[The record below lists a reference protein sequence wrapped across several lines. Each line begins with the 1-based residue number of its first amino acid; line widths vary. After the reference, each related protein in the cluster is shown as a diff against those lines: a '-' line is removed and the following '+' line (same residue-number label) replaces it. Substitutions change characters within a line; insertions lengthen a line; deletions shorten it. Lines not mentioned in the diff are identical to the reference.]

1 MNSKTNKKNEFLTYK
16 GKPLVRCKETIY
28 YGNIYDKY
36 VIKMQVKSSKKVEGL
51 DISDKVIV
59 KLVDTER
66 NRAVKTSEKS
76 GLYLA
81 LDIAEVWLRRAL
93 EEKVED

>member
-1 MNSKTNKKNEFLTYK
+1 MNSKTNKKNDFLTYK

-36 VIKMQVKSSKKVEGL
+36 VIKMQVKSSKKIEGL

-59 KLVDTER
+59 KLVDTET
-66 NRAVKTSEKS
+66 NRAVKTSEKA

-93 EEKVED
+93 EEKAED

>member
-59 KLVDTER
+59 KLVDTEK
-66 NRAVKTSEKS
+66 NKAVKTSEKS

>member
-36 VIKMQVKSSKKVEGL
+36 VIKMQVKSSKKIEGL

-59 KLVDTER
+59 KLVDTETS
-66 NRAVKTSEKS
+66 RAVKTSEKA

-93 EEKVED
+93 EEKTED

>member
-36 VIKMQVKSSKKVEGL
+36 VIKMQVKSSKKIEDL

-66 NRAVKTSEKS
+66 NKAVKTSEKS

>member
-36 VIKMQVKSSKKVEGL
+36 VIKLQVKSSKKVEGL

-59 KLVDTER
+59 KLVDTEK
-66 NRAVKTSEKS
+66 NKAVKTSEKS

>member
-36 VIKMQVKSSKKVEGL
+36 VIKMQVKSSKKIEGL

-59 KLVDTER
+59 KLVDTEK
-66 NRAVKTSEKS
+66 NKAVKTSEKS

>member
-36 VIKMQVKSSKKVEGL
+36 VIKMQVKSSKKIEGL

-59 KLVDTER
+59 KLVDTETS
-66 NRAVKTSEKS
+66 RAVKSSEKAV
-76 GLYLA
+76 LYLA

-93 EEKVED
+93 EEKTED